1 MGHVL
6 LWASVMDGWTWLSP
20 SLTDSLAWMSD
31 PPPVTETETGLG
43 LPGGFSS
50 RQCRRCPIL
59 HSPRLPRL
67 YPHTSPSLLQD
78 YPSIH
83 PSHRPPF
90 SSVRHHRQQGAHTS
104 FRPPSSLRP
113 ICMQP
118 CRAPVGV
125 VRAGRP
131 SQGIRAAGKTGA
143 EKRNAENLISLR
155 IIPL

>member
-6 LWASVMDGWTWLSP
+6 LWASVMDGWTWQSP
-20 SLTDSLAWMSD
+20 SLTDSLAWISD

-59 HSPRLPRL
+59 HWPLLPPSL
-67 YPHTSPSLLQD
+67 PTHLSISPSRL
-78 YPSIH
+78 SIH

-90 SSVRHHRQQGAHTS
+90 SSVRHHRQQGAHKS

-118 CRAPVGV
+118 CKAPVGV

>member
-1 MGHVL
+1 MFFFELRWWMDGPGSL
-6 LWASVMDGWTWLSP
+6 PLWLTASLGYQTRRLSQRQKPDWASRVAFHHASVAAVP
-20 SLTDSLAWMSD
+20 SFTD
-31 PPPVTETETGLG
+31 P
-43 LPGGFSS
+43 FS
-50 RQCRRCPIL
+50 
-59 HSPRLPRL
+59 PRL

-90 SSVRHHRQQGAHTS
+90 SSVRHHRQQVAHTS